1 MITNL
6 LRFREK
12 FKNLSSKISM
22 TDFIILLIFLQY
34 ISLGYIG
41 FFSSFIE
48 VILLLILLYFLY
60 FKYQFKIISILI
72 IFTLIYYINNDQ
84 LSKEFFISFKNILIF
99 ILVYTY
105 FLKEKYYLFSRI
117 ESLLIS
123 IILLIPIIGLFANL
137 NTNVASISNHQYANN
152 IFSIANLGLNF
163 HFTTQIIL
171 GYYLIF
177 FSYYLR
183 FNSIGNFKFFFSNSK
198 IIICNIFVILFYI
211 LLNTS
216 GTSTGVWAFIITIIF
231 LTIFNIIKNRNLFI
245 LRLISNLYP
254 LALILLIFMI
264 IDNIIIIDLLSYI
277 NNNFFRFGSASFK
290 VIAYQL
296 ENIDFFLSLAT
307 WFPTFVIDLDYYP
320 KFIYLNSEISLIKH
334 ILEYGIFL
342 FAGVIILIN
351 RKFSPVALFFT
362 IALIHYSY
370 LFTGIAALLIAKM
383 HNSLFLKK

>member
-1 MITNL
+1 
-6 LRFREK
+6 
-12 FKNLSSKISM
+12 M

-41 FFSSFIE
+41 YFSSFIE
-48 VILLLILLYFLY
+48 VILLIILLLYFLY
-60 FKYQFKIISILI
+60 SKYHFKKISFLI
-72 IFTLIYYINNDQ
+72 IITLIYYYSNDQ
-84 LSKEFFISFKNILIF
+84 LSKEFFISFKNFLIF

-105 FLKEKYYLFSRI
+105 FLKEKYFLFSRI

-123 IILLIPIIGLFANL
+123 LILLIPIIGLFTNL
-137 NTNVASISNHQYANN
+137 NTNFSSISNYRYTKN

-171 GYYLIF
+171 GYFLIF
-177 FSYYLR
+177 YSYHLR

-198 IIICNIFVILFYI
+198 IIICFVFVILFYI

-216 GTSTGVWAFIITIIF
+216 GTNTGVWSFIITIIF
-231 LTIFNIIKNRNLFI
+231 LTLFNIIKNRNLFI
-245 LRLISNLYP
+245 SRLISNLYP
-254 LALILLIFMI
+254 IALILLIYLI
-264 IDNIIIIDLLSYI
+264 IDNIIIIDLISYI

-296 ENIDFFLSLAT
+296 ENIDFFLSLVT

-370 LFTGIAALLIAKM
+370 LFTGIAAFLIAKM
-383 HNSLFLKK
+383 HNSLFFKKII